1 MIAIICVFLMLMSA
15 ALCNPYNPTDPNTSS
30 ADTETLVLS
39 QCIFR
44 HGNRTRDT
52 SEGFKDDL
60 HGNESDWLPLGLGQ
74 LTAVSDIEG

>member
-1 MIAIICVFLMLMSA
+1 MLAIILYVFLMLMSA
-15 ALCNPYNPTDPNTSS
+15 ALCNPTDPNTSS